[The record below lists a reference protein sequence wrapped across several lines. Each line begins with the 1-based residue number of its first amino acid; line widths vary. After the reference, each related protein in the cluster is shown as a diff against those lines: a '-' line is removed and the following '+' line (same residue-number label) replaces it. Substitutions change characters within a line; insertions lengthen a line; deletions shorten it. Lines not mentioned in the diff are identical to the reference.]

1 MIPLTETGLINNNPK
16 HELTE
21 DDARRGGIKS
31 GETRRRRKALKEELI
46 ALLEMNDTQEKISLA
61 LIDKALGGDVS
72 AFTTIRDTI
81 GEKPADKAEVE
92 IGNKI
97 KVDVVDE

>member
-1 MIPLTETGLINNNPK
+1 MNRIDNLGDKIHKLTDE
-16 HELTE
+16 ELSK
-21 DDARRGGIKS
+21 GGINS

-46 ALLEMNDTQEKISLA
+46 ALLEINNNQEKMSLA
-61 LIDKALGGDVS
+61 LLEKAINGDVQ

-81 GEKPADKAEVE
+81 GEKPIDKAEVE
-92 IGNKI
+92 LGNKI

>member
-1 MIPLTETGLINNNPK
+1 MTETGLINNNPK

-21 DDARRGGIKS
+21 NDARKGGIKS

>member
-1 MIPLTETGLINNNPK
+1 LTETGLINNNPK

-21 DDARRGGIKS
+21 NDARKGGIKS